1 METWNYPFCFMR
13 TVSFVG
19 EMLVE
24 DVEIESADQGRE
36 FRRRLRF
43 KRMPNLVQTEIRIV
57 PKGFS
62 CLDSLEIGSY
72 SLEFSPDL
80 GALVHVFLVP
90 MVASL
95 ALIGSRIEELVEA
108 GWSSSWVKTQLDYEV
123 SGVEVDEEVSRVAH
137 KYFGLEDGDQI
148 RVCVGDGMK
157 LMDKLAHGDVG
168 HTDPKF
174 DVIMV
179 DLHSDNLR
187 IGEVFPY
194 LYEIDVGNGE
204 NFVLIAAMALPCS
217 SSISD
222 CENMFL
228 QKLRLVISGAHG
240 SIKRIGSAMSS
251 RSS

>member
-1 METWNYPFCFMR
+1 MR

-108 GWSSSWVKTQLDYEV
+108 GLRPKALCL
-123 SGVEVDEEVSRVAH
+123 GLEVSRVAH